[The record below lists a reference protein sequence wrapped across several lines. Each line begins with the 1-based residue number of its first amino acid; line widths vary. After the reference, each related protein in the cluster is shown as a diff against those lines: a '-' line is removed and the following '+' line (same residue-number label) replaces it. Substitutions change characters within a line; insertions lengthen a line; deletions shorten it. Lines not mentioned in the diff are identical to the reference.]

1 MFEKILVPLD
11 GSEHSLKA
19 LNLAVQ
25 IAKNFNSKITLINV
39 FSVSA
44 PVVMPEP
51 TTLTPPTVP
60 IMAAAELSKLAEN
73 ARKTA
78 SNILAEGE
86 KRAEAEG
93 VKVETLIREGH
104 TVQEIVKAAKEGEFN
119 LIVMG
124 ARGIG
129 KIKGIL
135 LGSVSDGVVKN
146 APCPVLIVK

>member
-78 SNILAEGE
+78 GSILAEGE

-93 VKVETLIREGH
+93 VKVEMLIREGH

-135 LGSVSDGVVKN
+135 LGSVSDGVIKN

>member
-104 TVQEIVKAAKEGEFN
+104 TVQEIVKAAREGEFN